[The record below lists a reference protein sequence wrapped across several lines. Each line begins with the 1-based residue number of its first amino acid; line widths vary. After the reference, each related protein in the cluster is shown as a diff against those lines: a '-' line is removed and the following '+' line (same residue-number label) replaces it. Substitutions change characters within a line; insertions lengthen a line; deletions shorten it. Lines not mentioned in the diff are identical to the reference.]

1 MPRPRF
7 LLLLGAAGF
16 VLAAPGDAPLPD
28 KSTAVRTVMQAAAAL
43 EDVPFRDVVAAA
55 TGHTVRKLDPARDAV
70 DAAIVGHLAH
80 AAESVRDFLNGPESP
95 VRGLR
100 RINEASRHC
109 EDRLVKALAADGFT
123 CTVAPN
129 AEGDAQRSG
138 YPDLRMVHVASGRVV
153 YVDPKLH
160 ESGAEASTLRTFYY
174 EPRVLTG
181 KIREDAAHVVI
192 GFAHDGK
199 DGAWTF
205 SSWRLVDLHG
215 FRVRLK
221 AEFQAANRELYD
233 DANILRASSR

>member
-1 MPRPRF
+1 MPLPRF
-7 LLLLGAAGF
+7 LHLLGGAGF
-16 VLAAPGDAPLPD
+16 VLAAAGDAPVPD
-28 KSTAVRTVMQAAAAL
+28 KSSAVRAVMQAAAEL
-43 EDVPFRDVVAAA
+43 EDVPFRDVVHAA
-55 TGHTVRKLDPARDAV
+55 TGRTVRKLDPARDAV
-70 DAAIVGHLAH
+70 DAAIIDHLAR
-80 AAESVRDFLNGPESP
+80 AAESVRAFLNAPDSP

-109 EDRLVKALAADGFT
+109 EDRLVKALATDGFT
-123 CTVAPN
+123 CTPAPN
-129 AEGDAQRSG
+129 AEGDAQRAG
-138 YPDLRMVHVASGRVV
+138 YPDLRLVHTASGRVV

-160 ESGAEASTLRTFYY
+160 EADSASSTLRTFYY

-205 SSWRLVDLHG
+205 TSWRLVDLHG

-221 AEFQAANRELYD
+221 AEFQASNRELYD
-233 DANILRASSR
+233 DANELRRSPR